1 MVNNMCG
8 VPSPIRFKWNRVL
21 PATLNEALTQDAILA
36 KIMCTLNKLIECQY
50 LSVPYLIATEV
61 ASTTENITVK
71 GYIYQDYEKKEINK
85 TFITTGMPD
94 GTYYINVY
102 NDSKDNWKFGK
113 NDPNNDDVFLMTDY
127 MPDNCT
133 TLYTFDIKNG
143 IIDSNSIMYNDLY
156 TGMHN
161 DDINAHKQLFDT
173 VDNAIQNAVKAI
185 ATESSTRL
193 ENDNALDNKIGAH
206 IANSNNPHTVTK
218 EQVGLGSVPNTVPV
232 TTIGDTD
239 GNTANSTVTISGD
252 NGVSVSIDSASKQI
266 EVHGVTKTIEYPE
279 NYFAY
284 LQNGAVGNYKLIG
297 YTEETSTEI
306 KYPIYMTIYDCRPT
320 SGNDSSQPV
329 CALYSV
335 STLKS
340 STKPSIRTDY
350 YVWSGSSP
358 MLLGD
363 NSKVQ
368 SLNGISGGI
377 ELVAGNNVS
386 ITPASGTRKITISA
400 SGGGTSTNVK
410 RAVAIANK
418 NGYPEVKTR
427 WNSVNRSIS
436 LYVKGLTLYAD
447 GVASTAFNDSFDNP
461 LVLSSVTVPNVGDT
475 ATFPIIC
482 QWNSSTNAPDAA
494 KLIELSALQ
503 STDYVFGYVNMMVND
518 TENPDM
524 YAYLNGFGGSNERWY
539 YIPCGGIN
547 TVPFTT
553 RGSGSE
559 DGSVAYREITENV
572 QLSGKLSPSRP
583 SSILYDIGKNYIN
596 ISGESYAG
604 TLLYTGYF
612 TTTSGAGTIAS
623 GDTVLTLPSN
633 YEFVGASYLPVFVV
647 NANNTLSGYGYIACT
662 ETNVNQGKYSGS
674 AINDG
679 SKVLIPSGN
688 IKVKYR
694 VPNA

>member
-36 KIMCTLNKLIECQY
+36 KIMCTLNKLIDCQY

-61 ASTTENITVK
+61 ASTTENITIK
-71 GYIYQDYEKKEINK
+71 GFIYQDYEKKEINK

-102 NDSKDNWKFGK
+102 NDSKENWKFGK

-133 TLYTFDIKNG
+133 TMYTFDIKNG
-143 IIDSNSIMYNDLY
+143 IIDSESIMYNDLY

-161 DDINAHKQLFDT
+161 NDINAHKQLFDT
-173 VDNAIQNAVKAI
+173 VDNAIQNAVEAI
-185 ATESSTRL
+185 ATEANTRL
-193 ENDNALDNKIGAH
+193 ENDNALDNKIDAH
-206 IANSNNPHTVTK
+206 ITNKSNPHTVTK
-218 EQVGLGSVPNTVPV
+218 EQVGLGNVPNTVPV
-232 TTIGDTD
+232 TYIADSD
-239 GNTANSTVTISGD
+239 GNTAN
-252 NGVSVSIDSASKQI
+252 
-266 EVHGVTKTIEYPE
+266 
-279 NYFAY
+279 
-284 LQNGAVGNYKLIG
+284 
-297 YTEETSTEI
+297 
-306 KYPIYMTIYDCRPT
+306 
-320 SGNDSSQPV
+320 
-329 CALYSV
+329 
-335 STLKS
+335 
-340 STKPSIRTDY
+340 
-350 YVWSGSSP
+350 
-358 MLLGD
+358 
-363 NSKVQ
+363 
-368 SLNGISGGI
+368 
-377 ELVAGNNVS
+377 NNV
-386 ITPASGTRKITISA
+386 TFRGENGITISVDTYA
-400 SGGGTSTNVK
+400 DIVTFTGGGTSTNVK

-427 WNSVNRSIS
+427 WNSISRSIS

-461 LVLSSVTVPNVGDT
+461 LVLSNVTAPNVGDT

-559 DGSVAYREITENV
+559 DGSVAYREITEQV
-572 QLSGKLSPSRP
+572 QVSGAFAPSGT

-596 ISGESYAG
+596 ISGESYTG
-604 TLLYTGYF
+604 SLLYRGYF
-612 TTTSGAGTIAS
+612 SSTSGAVSKGR
-623 GDTVLTLPSN
+623 TVLTLPSN

-647 NANNTLSGYGYIACT
+647 NANNTLSGYGYIACS
-662 ETNVNQGKYSGS
+662 EINGNQGKYAGS
-674 AINDG
+674 AISEG
-679 SKVLIPSGN
+679 STVMIPSGN

>member
-36 KIMCTLNKLIECQY
+36 KIMCTLNKLIDCQY

-61 ASTTENITVK
+61 SSTTENITVK

-113 NDPNNDDVFLMTDY
+113 NDPNNDDIFLMTDY

-143 IIDSNSIMYNDLY
+143 IIVSDSIMYNDLY

-173 VDNAIQNAVKAI
+173 VDNAIQNAVEAI
-185 ATESSTRL
+185 AAEANTRL
-193 ENDNALDNKIGAH
+193 ENDNALDNKIDAH

-232 TTIGDTD
+232 TSIADSD
-239 GNTANSTVTISGD
+239 GNTANNVVTFQGE
-252 NGVSVSIDSASKQI
+252 NG
-266 EVHGVTKTIEYPE
+266 
-279 NYFAY
+279 
-284 LQNGAVGNYKLIG
+284 
-297 YTEETSTEI
+297 
-306 KYPIYMTIYDCRPT
+306 
-320 SGNDSSQPV
+320 
-329 CALYSV
+329 
-335 STLKS
+335 
-340 STKPSIRTDY
+340 
-350 YVWSGSSP
+350 
-358 MLLGD
+358 
-363 NSKVQ
+363 
-368 SLNGISGGI
+368 
-377 ELVAGNNVS
+377 
-386 ITPASGTRKITISA
+386 ITISVDRYA
-400 SGGGTSTNVK
+400 DTVTFTGGGTSTNVK

-427 WNSVNRSIS
+427 WNSINRSIS

-559 DGSVAYREITENV
+559 DGSIAYREITENV
-572 QLSGKLSPSRP
+572 QLSGAFAPTGR

-596 ISGESYAG
+596 ISGESYNG
-604 TLLYTGYF
+604 TLLYRGYF
-612 TTTSGAGTIAS
+612 TSTSGAIAS

-633 YEFVGASYLPVFVV
+633 YEFLGASYLPVFVV
-647 NANNTLSGYGYIACT
+647 NANNTLSGYGYIACAP
-662 ETNVNQGKYSGS
+662 TNVNHGKYSGS
-674 AINDG
+674 AISNG
-679 SKVLIPSGN
+679 SSVMIPSGN
-688 IKVKYR
+688 ITVRYR

>member
-1 MVNNMCG
+1 MVNNMYG

-161 DDINAHKQLFDT
+161 NDTNAHKRLFDM
-173 VDNAIQNAVKAI
+173 VDSAIQAAVTAVEEETSERIASDTSITNQIKAH
-185 ATESSTRL
+185 TQDT
-193 ENDNALDNKIGAH
+193 
-206 IANSNNPHTVTK
+206 NNPHSVTK
-218 EQVGLGSVPNTVPV
+218 LQIGLGNVPNTVPV

-239 GNTANSTVTISGD
+239 GNTANNTVTISGD
-252 NGVSVSIDSASKQI
+252 NGISVSVDSASKQI
-266 EVHGVTKTIEYPE
+266 EVHGVTKTINHPE
-279 NYFAY
+279 DYFAY
-284 LQNGAVGNYKLIG
+284 LQNGAIGNYKLIG
-297 YTEETSTEI
+297 YTEETDTET
-306 KYPIYMTIYDCRPT
+306 KYPMYMTIYECIPT
-320 SGNDSSQPV
+320 SGVANSMPV

-350 YVWSGSSP
+350 YTWLGNRKI
-358 MLLGD
+358 LLGD

-368 SLNGISGGI
+368 SLNGISGAI

-400 SGGGTSTNVK
+400 SGSGTSTNVK

-427 WNSVNRSIS
+427 WNSISRSIS

-461 LVLSSVTVPNVGDT
+461 LVLSNVFEYGVGDT

-482 QWNSSTNAPDAA
+482 QWNSSTNAPEAA

-503 STDYVFGYVNMMVND
+503 STDYVFGYVNMIVND

-524 YAYLNGFGGSNERWY
+524 YAYLNGFGGSNERWF
-539 YIPCGGIN
+539 YIPCGGID

-559 DGSVAYREITENV
+559 DGSVAYREITERV
-572 QLSGKLSPSRP
+572 QVNGTFAPSGIV
-583 SSILYDIGKNYIN
+583 SILYEGGKNYIN
-596 ISGESYAG
+596 IPGETFIG
-604 TLLYTGYF
+604 TLLYTGCLK
-612 TTTSGAGTIAS
+612 TLSSNVAS
-623 GDTVLTLPSN
+623 GDTVLTLTTWH
-633 YEFVGASYLPVFVV
+633 EFVGLSYLPVYVV
-647 NANNTLSGYGYIACT
+647 NANNTIGGYGYIECDA
-662 ETNVNQGKYSGS
+662 TNVNYGRYVGS
-674 AINDG
+674 TITSG
-679 SKVLIPSGN
+679 SKVMIPSGN
-688 IKVKYR
+688 LRVRYKV
-694 VPNA
+694 PTT

>member
-1 MVNNMCG
+1 MVNDMCG

-50 LSVPYLIATEV
+50 LSVPYLIATDV

-133 TLYTFDIKNG
+133 TMYTFDIKNG

-161 DDINAHKQLFDT
+161 NDINAHKQLFDT
-173 VDNAIQNAVKAI
+173 VDNAIQNAVEAI
-185 ATESSTRL
+185 ATEANTRL

-232 TTIGDTD
+232 TSIADST
-239 GNTANSTVTISGD
+239 GNTANNAVTFQGE
-252 NGVSVSIDSASKQI
+252 NG
-266 EVHGVTKTIEYPE
+266 
-279 NYFAY
+279 
-284 LQNGAVGNYKLIG
+284 
-297 YTEETSTEI
+297 
-306 KYPIYMTIYDCRPT
+306 
-320 SGNDSSQPV
+320 
-329 CALYSV
+329 
-335 STLKS
+335 
-340 STKPSIRTDY
+340 
-350 YVWSGSSP
+350 
-358 MLLGD
+358 
-363 NSKVQ
+363 
-368 SLNGISGGI
+368 
-377 ELVAGNNVS
+377 
-386 ITPASGTRKITISA
+386 ITISVDRNTNA
-400 SGGGTSTNVK
+400 VTFTGGGTSTNVK

-447 GVASTAFNDSFDNP
+447 GVASTTFNDSFDNP

-482 QWNSSTNAPDAA
+482 QWNSSTNTPDAA

-572 QLSGKLSPSRP
+572 RLSGKLSPSRTL
-583 SSILYDIGKNYIN
+583 SILYDIGKNYIN
-596 ISGESYAG
+596 ISGESYTG
-604 TLLYTGYF
+604 TILYTGHF
-612 TTTSGAGTIAS
+612 TNTSGAGTIAS

-633 YEFVGASYLPVFVV
+633 YEFVGASYLPVFVA

-662 ETNVNQGKYSGS
+662 ETNVNTGRYAGT

-679 SKVLIPSGN
+679 SNVLIPSGN